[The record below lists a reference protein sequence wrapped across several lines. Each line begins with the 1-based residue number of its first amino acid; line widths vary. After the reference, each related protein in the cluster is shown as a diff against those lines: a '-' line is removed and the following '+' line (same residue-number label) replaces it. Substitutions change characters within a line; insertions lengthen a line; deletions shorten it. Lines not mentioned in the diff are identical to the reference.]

1 MVVETID
8 RYIQD
13 ALEHLSDQAVYKRIE
28 KNVFSDLH
36 QKINTFTKHCFDC
49 GLINHEMY
57 SFLMLTDQPR
67 TPFIYFLKKLHK
79 TPISVRP
86 IVSNINSPTV
96 LLSRFIDTLLK
107 PTVESKTHILR
118 NSIQVVTEVEQ
129 LSVPSDSLLAIAD
142 VKSVYQSMNRL
153 R

>member
-1 MVVETID
+1 MLKKLCNRTDICISKSDKGDTVVVEIID

-49 GLINHEMY
+49 GLINHEVY

-86 IVSNINSPTV
+86 IVSNINSPIISIHRH
-96 LLSRFIDTLLK
+96 LI
-107 PTVESKTHILR
+107 ETH
-118 NSIQVVTEVEQ
+118 SG
-129 LSVPSDSLLAIAD
+129 
-142 VKSVYQSMNRL
+142 K
-153 R
+153 